1 MFKQI
6 PSYFFLDIIFAT
18 FIFLPVLIFKHR
30 TIDIVYLSL
39 FMLIF
44 DFVMVFNAHYYVLF
58 SDVFSLSYLSLVGEG
73 MNLFT
78 MDYLKWGFIAFGI
91 IAFIFF
97 LTTLILFRIFYKIPY
112 VSKKYIGR
120 AALVMACSLVV
131 SSGSYF
137 LSSHLVTNYEVNV
150 KKNQGAGLISLAR
163 GNNFRLYGP
172 LTYYTK
178 EVLVPSYLDDD
189 VLKPYFSIKRNTYNE
204 FTGLLEG
211 YNVIEIMIETGARE
225 MLNEYLTPNLYRLTS
240 EGIHFINNYS
250 KNKTNI
256 SEIIGIMGSYSTEG
270 LNFSKKNYAFPFAIP
285 NMLPEN
291 YTSFFAHN
299 VPESKDIYQRQD
311 FMNNFGFDKTYFNE
325 ELTPE
330 QTWDWDDYVL
340 DTDTI
345 MGLIGGNGVLENIQS
360 PFYGFW
366 TTLSMHGSYGSSWN
380 YFSTGTSGKLV
391 DEGYFQRLE
400 VAKRA
405 NKWKNPLEGDEN
417 GNDKCIDN
425 YMMAVMCFDDS
436 LGMLLD
442 YLEEK
447 GMLSNTLLVLYGDHE
462 IYYNGASGDD
472 KLNFLL
478 SGRDSFDYY
487 DIYGTELVFYNP
499 VLNEKFNEVYPEWK
513 DGVTTFTSPLVIVP
527 SILDL
532 LGINYNANFYI
543 GNSVF
548 SPQFKSEIPLFYSY
562 ELSRCFNDKFMSRDL
577 NNITMYYNEE
587 DANDELL
594 KMRILSSIREFAL
607 KQISLDSIYSK
618 NPFYDEDKSMKEI
631 FEEWSY

>member
-6 PSYFFLDIIFAT
+6 PTYFFLDIIFAT

-30 TIDIVYLSL
+30 TVDIVYLSL
-39 FMLIF
+39 FMVAF
-44 DFVMVFNAHYYVLF
+44 DFVMVFNAHYYILF
-58 SDVFSLSYLSLVGEG
+58 SDVFSLSYLTLIGEG
-73 MNLFT
+73 MHLFT
-78 MDYLKWGFIAFGI
+78 TDYLKWGLIIFGI

-97 LTTLILFRIFYKIPY
+97 LTTLILFRIFYKISY
-112 VSKKYIGR
+112 VSKKYIVR
-120 AALVMACSLVV
+120 AALVMACSLIV
-131 SSGSYF
+131 SSGSFF
-137 LSSHLVTNYEVNV
+137 LSSHLVTNYEVKV

-178 EVLVPSYLDDD
+178 EVLAPSYLDND
-189 VLKPYFSIKRNTYNE
+189 VLKPYFSIKRDTHNE

-211 YNVIEIMIETGARE
+211 YNVIEIMIETGANE
-225 MLNEYLTPNLYRLTS
+225 MLNEYLTPNLYRLTT

-256 SEIIGIMGSYSTEG
+256 SEIIGIMGSYTTKG
-270 LNFSKKNYAFPFAIP
+270 LNFSRTNYAFPFTIP

-291 YTSFFAHN
+291 YTSFYAHN
-299 VPESKDIYQRQD
+299 VAENKDIYRRQK
-311 FMNNFGFDKTYFNE
+311 FMTTYGFDNTYFNE
-325 ELTPE
+325 DLTPGN
-330 QTWDWDDYVL
+330 TWNWDNYIL
-340 DTDTI
+340 DTDT
-345 MGLIGGNGVLENIQS
+345 MKGLIGNGVLENIQS

-366 TTLSMHGSYGSSWN
+366 TTLSMHGSYGTSSN
-380 YFSTGTSGKLV
+380 GFSNGTSRKLV
-391 DEGYFQRLE
+391 TAGYKTRLE
-400 VAKRA
+400 KVKAEK
-405 NKWKNPLEGDEN
+405 KWINPLEGDEN

-425 YMMAVMCFDDS
+425 YMMAAMCFDDS

-442 YLEEK
+442 YLEAK

-472 KLNFLL
+472 ELNFLL

-499 VLNEKFNEVYPEWK
+499 VLNAKFNEVYPEWK
-513 DGVTTFTSPLVIVP
+513 DGVTTFTSPLIIVP

-562 ELSRCFNDKFMSRDL
+562 ELSKCFNDTFMSRDL
-577 NNITMYYNEE
+577 NNIAMFYNEE

-594 KMRILSSIREFAL
+594 KIRILTAIREFAL
-607 KQISLDSIYSK
+607 KQISLDSVYSK

-631 FEEWSY
+631 FAEWSY